1 MGIEWH
7 FCLYLSNHSI
17 HPHMKKL
24 VIFSLLV
31 LALTSCSK
39 DSIDPGT
46 DNLVF
51 VEKSEIIVTVT
62 YLTWSDLECDF
73 NCSGAGTQIVTYI
86 YNAKVDVVS
95 GDITGNDQQV
105 QNRQFGTTG
114 ADGKVTFENLEPGK
128 YTLTVDTP
136 YGQKF
141 RTIFTQL
148 NRRSSVEFSF

>member
-1 MGIEWH
+1 
-7 FCLYLSNHSI
+7 
-17 HPHMKKL
+17 MKKL
-24 VIFSLLV
+24 VILSFLV

-39 DSIDPGT
+39 DSIDFGT

-62 YLTWSDLECDF
+62 YLTWSDLESDF
-73 NCSGAGTQIVTYI
+73 NCSGAGAQIVTYI
-86 YNAKVDVVS
+86 SNAKVDVVS
-95 GDITGNDQQV
+95 GELSGNDEQS
-105 QNRQFGTTG
+105 QNRQFGTTD
-114 ADGKVTFENLEPGK
+114 ADGKVAFENLEPGK

-136 YGQKF
+136 YGQKT

>member
-1 MGIEWH
+1 
-7 FCLYLSNHSI
+7 
-17 HPHMKKL
+17 MKKL
-24 VIFSLLV
+24 VIFSFLI

-62 YLTWSDLECDF
+62 YLTWSDLESDF
-73 NCSGAGTQIVTYI
+73 NCAGAGAQIVTYI
-86 YNAKVDVVS
+86 DNAKVDVVS
-95 GDITGNDQQV
+95 VEISGTDEQGQG
-105 QNRQFGTTG
+105 RQFGTTG
-114 ADGKVTFENLEPGK
+114 ADGKVAFENLEPGK

-136 YGQKF
+136 YGQKT
-141 RTIFTQL
+141 RTIFTHL